1 MTAKIYALANKLN
14 GYYELDKS
22 GNSVRQNIE
31 PYSNDSIFCQM
42 FFRHLGI
49 LKKYNS
55 FGFSDNPSYLDSE
68 DLELYLS
75 SINQEYFYIVS
86 NCSDFKHVN
95 SDYSNLLSLP
105 HIEDAL
111 KIIYPNIEYFKAKS
125 IIEEINNSCKYD
137 IFEIIEYYSTGI
149 TMHYKLIS
157 IVKFIEILEKLK

>member
-1 MTAKIYALANKLN
+1 MTAKIYVLANKLN

-42 FFRHLGI
+42 FFKHLSI

-55 FGFSDNPSYLDSE
+55 NGFSDTPSYLDQE
-68 DLELYLS
+68 DLDLYLS
-75 SINQEYFYIVS
+75 SINQEYFYIVT
-86 NCSDFKHVN
+86 NCSDFKDVN
-95 SDYSNLLSLP
+95 SDYSTLLTLP
-105 HIEDAL
+105 HIDEAIKL
-111 KIIYPNIEYFKAKS
+111 VCPNIEYFKAKD
-125 IIEEINNSCKYD
+125 IIDEINNSCKYD

-149 TMHYKLIS
+149 RMHYKLIP